1 MLIRRAVVALV
12 VAVGT
17 GALLAPGVAHADYEH
32 CDALGNCYWVVEN
45 PGSEGGGNS
54 GGSNNGGGGAGQ
66 GCSYEGQAVPCVVD
80 GLGVWD
86 GSCYVRRTSPP
97 SGERT
102 DGYWTIRTCGLYG
115 GIPSEALE
123 WSPDPPS
130 GILPSYQELAQRAI
144 AQMNLDG
151 PNIGIAPHTAGTGL
165 VGLPIWLWNRVSPST
180 WGPVTR
186 TAAVPGRSV
195 TATAQAQKIVWNMGD
210 GNSVTCTKPG
220 TPYQPSYGN
229 KRSPDCGTD
238 GYRHSSSTQA
248 GGRYTVTATTSWLIT
263 WNGGGGNTGS
273 QSIELSSTA
282 TIDIDELQVITS

>member
-1 MLIRRAVVALV
+1 M
-12 VAVGT
+12 
-17 GALLAPGVAHADYEH
+17 
-32 CDALGNCYWVVEN
+32 
-45 PGSEGGGNS
+45 
-54 GGSNNGGGGAGQ
+54 
-66 GCSYEGQAVPCVVD
+66 PCVVD

-86 GSCYVRRTSPP
+86 GSCYVRRISPP
-97 SGERT
+97 PGERT

-115 GIPSEALE
+115 GIPSETMA
-123 WSPDPPS
+123 WSPDPPA

-151 PNIGIAPHTAGTGL
+151 PDIGIAPQTDGAGL

-210 GNSVTCTKPG
+210 GNSVTCTTPG

-229 KRSPDCGTD
+229 KRSPDCGYD
-238 GYRHSSSTQA
+238 GYRHPSSTQA

-263 WNGGGGNTGS
+263 WSGGGGNTGS